1 MKYFS
6 FLNTDPFQLSL
17 WFLLSNDNDMAS
29 AVGKR
34 CSIPVYK
41 REIEMERAQMEQE
54 MALGNCVLWLVFGCL
69 CALMFSIIL
78 VVLLTLYIYVYL
90 TLLKMK

>member
-17 WFLLSNDNDMAS
+17 WLPLNNDKNMAS
-29 AVGKR
+29 AVGKM

-41 REIEMERAQMEQE
+41 REMEMERAQMVQE

-69 CALMFSIIL
+69 CALRL
-78 VVLLTLYIYVYL
+78 
-90 TLLKMK
+90 